1 MAWVDAHALDLS
13 VFALVAVCVF
23 ALTFGL
29 RGLFAS
35 RVDPL
40 ARRIQASVVPRPVSV
55 PAPSVEAAPRKG
67 SFLESALKPVVSVA
81 KPTDEA
87 ELQGLRSRLSY
98 AGFRGERAML
108 FFLSAKVF
116 FCLALAAVYLFYDA
130 SRAEPDSESALYT
143 IVAMIVGFYAPSM
156 WLDSRGK
163 QRQQAIERSLP
174 DALDILVTCV
184 EAGLGLDAALNR
196 IASESGMAG
205 DILQAELLQ
214 TSREMRAGLGRGD
227 AMRRLA
233 NRTGVAELK
242 FLASVIVQTEVF
254 GTSVAKSLR
263 VMSDSMRIRRT
274 QRAEERAATVAVKM
288 TLPLVLCI
296 LPALFAVLLG
306 PAMINISDTLL
317 PQFAGQQPGTENR

>member
-1 MAWVDAHALDLS
+1 
-13 VFALVAVCVF
+13 
-23 ALTFGL
+23 
-29 RGLFAS
+29 
-35 RVDPL
+35 
-40 ARRIQASVVPRPVSV
+40 
-55 PAPSVEAAPRKG
+55 
-67 SFLESALKPVVSVA
+67 
-81 KPTDEA
+81 
-87 ELQGLRSRLSY
+87 LSY
-98 AGFRGERAML
+98 AGYRGERAML

-116 FCLALAAVYLFYDA
+116 FCVALAAAYLFYDA

-143 IVAMIVGFYAPSM
+143 IVAMIVGFYAPSL

-163 QRQQAIERSLP
+163 ERQQAIERAMP
-174 DALDILVTCV
+174 DALDVLVTCV

-196 IASESGMAG
+196 IASESGMTG
-205 DILQAELLQ
+205 NLLQTELLQ
-214 TSREMRAGLGRGD
+214 TSYEMRAGLGRGD

-306 PAMINISDTLL
+306 PAMINISTTLL
-317 PQFAGQQPGTENR
+317 PQLGAESGTEAR